1 MPWCKGCGRPVKR
14 ADFGADSRSAT
25 GRQSRCKSCR
35 SKYSRAW
42 RRTAAGQE
50 CMTQQATKKRLH
62 RHVEKHKAANLTLPE
77 LITSLEERQRGASGI
92 EARALNF
99 ALADLR
105 ATKPSHALHMLR
117 DQLDSWR
124 GRQGG
129 QWAVGV
135 GTLEEVVGCLEAVV

>member
-1 MPWCKGCGRPVKR
+1 MWCKGCGRPVKR

-35 SKYSRAW
+35 AKYSRAW

-50 CMTQQATKKRLH
+50 CMAQQATKKRLH

-77 LITSLEERQRGASGI
+77 LITSLEERQREAGGI
-92 EARALNF
+92 VGVALRY

-105 ATKPSHALHMLR
+105 ATKPTQALRVLR
-117 DQLDSWR
+117 DQLESWR
-124 GRQGG
+124 ARQGG
-129 QWAVGV
+129 EWAVGV
-135 GTLEEVVGCLEAVV
+135 GTLEEVVGRLEAVV